1 MELTRYRL
9 KPVNQRLGYS
19 LPDPSYRLKR
29 APTRLV
35 LWVLRLIVV
44 LGRMQPVNP
53 RFKARSVRMGG
64 VSASLK
70 PRTELTKLSLK
81 AVPTGMQPG
90 SPSLQPVPNRINLGT
105 INYRTKPD
113 TTDN

>member
-1 MELTRYRL
+1 
-9 KPVNQRLGYS
+9 
-19 LPDPSYRLKR
+19 
-29 APTRLV
+29 
-35 LWVLRLIVV
+35 
-44 LGRMQPVNP
+44 
-53 RFKARSVRMGG
+53 MGG